1 MYKHTRLVVRVS
13 GEIFG
18 FFSGNGGA
26 TLDKSDQDNSSN
38 FDSVEKRG
46 NVKKNLTPLIGL
58 AGEDGRLDCSTIS
71 DSLIGLVLLS
81 GSLPLK
87 KSDTSLTI

>member
-46 NVKKNLTPLIGL
+46 KVKKNQ
-58 AGEDGRLDCSTIS
+58 
-71 DSLIGLVLLS
+71 
-81 GSLPLK
+81 
-87 KSDTSLTI
+87 